1 MATPKVDPKIAG
13 TKFSAHEFAW
23 DWKTSQLLARA
34 TGCSI
39 RDELDRPSML
49 KDSDRPGHLMIPF
62 NGALAARN
70 RAEVMDRLIGGYDVW
85 QDVGRW
91 GSGGAKFLGAVPR
104 SGRGR
109 VGCGFTEVGATS
121 KGHALVRFTFEVDD
135 ADSGQRLM
143 EGWMLLFLLGCGSE
157 DAGKLNPPR
166 IAMPERAPDQV
177 VEHQTPVNVTFDWAV
192 PSEDW
197 NTHPLRDQGDEPGAA
212 GARAA
217 QHGPGAAG
225 RRAHIHR
232 RQARAGQGDHARQPT
247 GASLP
252 ARADADTLLE
262 RGRRPRPRTAGRS
275 GGGPHRRRQRRQGGD
290 RSGRAEGGVRKL

>member
-1 MATPKVDPKIAG
+1 MATPKVDPKIVG

-23 DWKTSQLLARA
+23 DWKTNQLLARA

-39 RDELDRPSML
+39 RDVLDRPLLL
-49 KDSDRPGHLMIPF
+49 KDSDRPGHIMIPF

-70 RAEVMDRLIGGYDVW
+70 RAEVMGRLIGGYDVW

-91 GSGGAKFLGAVPR
+91 GSGGAKFLGALPR

-135 ADSGQRLM
+135 ADSGERLM

-166 IAMPERAPDQV
+166 IAMPERTPDQV

-197 NTHPLRDQGDEPGAA
+197 NTTHFETKGTNPAPLV
-212 GARAA
+212 
-217 QHGPGAAG
+217 HGPRNMALVLQDAAHTFTAGRLERVKEVTLGSLPAPHYPPEPTQTRFWKEADGRILGRLVVPAAG
-225 RRAHIHR
+225 RI
-232 RQARAGQGDHARQPT
+232 D
-247 GASLP
+247 
-252 ARADADTLLE
+252 
-262 RGRRPRPRTAGRS
+262 
-275 GGGPHRRRQRRQGGD
+275 GGSDDKVVIDQVELKVG
-290 RSGRAEGGVRKL
+290 

>member
-13 TKFSAHEFAW
+13 TRFSAHEFAW

-49 KDSDRPGHLMIPF
+49 KDSDHPGHIMIPF

-157 DAGKLNPPR
+157 DAGKLSPPR

-197 NTHPLRDQGDEPGAA
+197 NTTHFETKGTNPAPLV
-212 GARAA
+212 
-217 QHGPGAAG
+217 HGPRNMALVLQDAAHTFAGGRLERVKEITLGSLPAPHYPPEPTQTRFWKEADGRVLGRLVVPAAG
-225 RRAHIHR
+225 RI
-232 RQARAGQGDHARQPT
+232 D
-247 GASLP
+247 
-252 ARADADTLLE
+252 
-262 RGRRPRPRTAGRS
+262 
-275 GGGPHRRRQRRQGGD
+275 GGSDDKVVIDQVELKVG
-290 RSGRAEGGVRKL
+290 

>member
-13 TKFSAHEFAW
+13 TRFSAHEFAW
-23 DWKTSQLLARA
+23 DWRTSQLLARA

-49 KDSDRPGHLMIPF
+49 KGSDRPGHIMIPF

-197 NTHPLRDQGDEPGAA
+197 NTTHFETKGTNAAPLV
-212 GARAA
+212 
-217 QHGPGAAG
+217 HGPRNMALVLQDAAHTFTGGRLERVKEITLGSLPAPHYPPEPTQTRFWKEADGRVLGRLVVPAAG
-225 RRAHIHR
+225 RI
-232 RQARAGQGDHARQPT
+232 D
-247 GASLP
+247 
-252 ARADADTLLE
+252 
-262 RGRRPRPRTAGRS
+262 
-275 GGGPHRRRQRRQGGD
+275 GGTDDKVVIDQVELKVG
-290 RSGRAEGGVRKL
+290 